1 MNRAKLALVL
11 IFAAIGAGL
20 LTAQQPP
27 AEDFS
32 GAYSFLR
39 DGEFVQINVQ
49 NGKLDGWV
57 SRFGESDSD
66 KGATI
71 DQFFDKT
78 SLDGDRVSF
87 TTKTIHGV
95 RYEFT
100 GTVARGPAKTRAQDG
115 YFVLRG
121 TLTQYTTDADR
132 KETARQRE
140 VEFKLLPI
148 DVDTAADHRKS
159 D

>member
-1 MNRAKLALVL
+1 MNRAKLALLL
-11 IFAAIGAGL
+11 IFVAIGAGVL
-20 LTAQQPP
+20 AAQQPP
-27 AEDFS
+27 TEDFS

-49 NGKLDGWV
+49 NGKIDGWV
-57 SRFGESDSD
+57 SRFGESESD

-78 SLDGDRVSF
+78 SLDGNRLSF
-87 TTKTIHGV
+87 STKTIHGV
-95 RYEFT
+95 RYEFA
-100 GTVARGPAKTRAQDG
+100 GTVSRGPGKTRAEDG

-121 TLTQYTTDADR
+121 TLKQYTTDADR

-148 DVDTAADHRKS
+148 DVDTAADHKKS

>member
-1 MNRAKLALVL
+1 MNRAKLALLL
-11 IFAAIGAGL
+11 IFAAVGAGL
-20 LTAQQPP
+20 LAAQQPP
-27 AEDFS
+27 SEDFS
-32 GAYSFLR
+32 GAYTFLK

-78 SLDGDRVSF
+78 TLEGNRVSF

-95 RYEFT
+95 RYEFA
-100 GTVARGPAKTRAQDG
+100 GTVSRGPAKTRAQDG
-115 YFVLRG
+115 YFILRG
-121 TLTQYTTDADR
+121 TLTQYTTDADH
-132 KETARQRE
+132 KETARQRD

-148 DVDTAADHRKS
+148 DETPAEHKKS

>member
-1 MNRAKLALVL
+1 MDRVRLALLL
-11 IFAAIGAGL
+11 ILAALGAAVVA
-20 LTAQQPP
+20 AQQAPSS
-27 AEDFS
+27 EDFS

-39 DGEFVQINVQ
+39 DGEFVQMNVQ

-78 SLDGDRVSF
+78 SLDGNRVSF
-87 TTKTIHGV
+87 STKTIHGV
-95 RYEFT
+95 RYEFS
-100 GTVARGPAKTRAQDG
+100 GTVSRGPAKTRAEDG

-132 KETARQRE
+132 KETARQRD

-148 DVDTAADHRKS
+148 DLETPDHK
-159 D
+159 